1 MIRTEGLT
9 RRFGEK
15 VAVENLHLTIEQGE
29 VFGLLGP
36 NGAGKTTTVRMLTGL
51 IAPSGGRAWVAGHEL
66 GTENTAIRR
75 AAGLLTEAPGFY
87 NRLSA
92 YRNLDF
98 YARLY
103 QLDGVLRRRRLQQYL
118 ERMGLWDRRNDPV
131 GQFSKGMKQKLAL
144 ARALIHGPKVLF
156 LDEPTSGLDPEA
168 AHMVRDL
175 IEGLK
180 EEGRTIVLCTHN
192 LDEADR
198 LCNRVAILK
207 GRLLRVA
214 SPGDLRRQV
223 FGRQVAIFLREVT
236 DEVWRALCSL
246 PFVLKYE
253 RDGHRLIYEVRD
265 PEKENPAVVRAV
277 VAAGG
282 EVQYITEIGHSLE
295 EAYLSLIQ
303 KGVQRLDEEHTYP
316 DR

>member
-223 FGRQVAIFLREVT
+223 FGRQVAISLREVT
-236 DEVWRALCSL
+236 DEVWRAVCSL